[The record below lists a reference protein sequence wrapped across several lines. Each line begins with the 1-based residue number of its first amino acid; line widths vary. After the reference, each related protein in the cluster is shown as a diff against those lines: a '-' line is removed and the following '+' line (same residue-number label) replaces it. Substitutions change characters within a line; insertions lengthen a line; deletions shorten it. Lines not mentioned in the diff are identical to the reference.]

1 MSDEV
6 VETVKVDLVDKVI
19 LGQAG
24 LLLSQLD
31 RDVVNLRGI
40 NQNYTIA
47 LTTSTTIVRTT
58 VRHVPVKHTIV
69 QYDRY
74 ITSPFR

>member
-19 LGQAG
+19 LGQAA

-31 RDVVNLRGI
+31 RDVVNLRGT
-40 NQNYTIA
+40 NQNYTTA
-47 LTTSTTIVRTT
+47 LTTSTIVRTR
-58 VRHVPVKHTIV
+58 VHILQ